1 MANDDDDDD
10 EWCLSGGGPS
20 AAAAEAANADERV
33 CARVYLYSSS
43 SARRAAA
50 TQRGV
55 SDIGRLEVL
64 VAFESLL
71 FPDGPNAIVY
81 NLIVL
86 LYYITIIDGSKNFR
100 FLRFQFNLT

>member
-1 MANDDDDDD
+1 MANDDDDD

-20 AAAAEAANADERV
+20 AAAAEAANVDERV
-33 CARVYLYSSS
+33 CARVYLYYSSS

-50 TQRGV
+50 TERGV

-64 VAFESLL
+64 VAFESLP
-71 FPDGPNAIVY
+71 FPDGPNPIVY

-86 LYYITIIDGSKNFR
+86 LYCITIIDGSKNFR